1 MRVPRL
7 IAVLLLLNSAILS
20 AQGMEYRVR
29 MHMSMPGMPDGS
41 MPTPEVTMLVQG
53 TKIRVDNSTRGIE
66 MSVIVDGSG
75 KLYFVNHADKT
86 YHEQTGLSDADSKK
100 LPTDTAQLRAM
111 GLIPNVITTTEHRTI
126 LGYETTRYIMVM
138 RLPVPGEPGHAMF
151 SINESWIANDPVLKE
166 AFNNSIATAERMLGP
181 AAGEMKSLMPPG
193 AQGIP
198 LESNIMMLK
207 GAATNEIDALALLK
221 EANPPGLMSRV
232 RMETLAINARTV
244 PDSMFVVPA
253 DYKRSN

>member
-7 IAVLLLLNSAILS
+7 IAAFLLLVSATLS

-41 MPTPEVTMLVQG
+41 LPTPEMTMLVQG
-53 TKIRVDNSTRGIE
+53 TKIRVDNSTRGMEI
-66 MSVIVDGSG
+66 SVILDGSG
-75 KLYFVNHADKT
+75 KSYFVNHAEKT
-86 YHEQTGLSDADSKK
+86 YREQTGISHIDGKEVH
-100 LPTDTAQLRAM
+100 TDTAQLRAM
-111 GLIPNVITTTEHRTI
+111 GLIPDVITTTEHRTI

-138 RLPVPGEPGHAMF
+138 RLPVPGEPGRAMF
-151 SINESWIANDPVLKE
+151 SINESWITNDPVLKE
-166 AFNNSIATAERMLGP
+166 AFNNSIAAAERMLGP

-193 AQGIP
+193 AQGVP

-207 GAATNEIDALALLK
+207 GAAANQIDAVALLK

-232 RMETLAINARTV
+232 RMETLAISARAV
-244 PDSMFVVPA
+244 PDSVFVVPA
-253 DYKRSN
+253 NYQKSN